1 MKKKLAND
9 EIDLID
15 VFQIIWKKKK
25 NVILSVIISLF
36 LAVLIQIST
45 DKFDVKKK
53 IKNMTDIKAIKMVD
67 ESKYE
72 VFNSFVKTINPLP
85 FVEDNL
91 FVGSKRTVTADDG
104 IVTKIENLQ
113 PKEVIKFTPSSVAI
127 YKIDKKFLLKIFAE
141 EVSERSN
148 LRGLI
153 KKFNFIKEENYPNK
167 IEYENA
173 IDKTL
178 SNIKISN
185 VDSLYNESESHKLM
199 IEYETHDVERWGNF
213 LKFLEQETNRT
224 VQTKLVEMFDN
235 YLTYIRMINNFE
247 IEDLEST
254 LLTVK
259 NDKEKMLMSK
269 RIIDLKSDKYV
280 ERIKTIFNSSPISNN
295 EKFYAA
301 KILYNSTV
309 YEETS
314 NSLET
319 LYATAILLGGIFGIF
334 YALISNAIQK
344 RS

>member
-72 VFNSFVKTINPLP
+72 VYNSFVKTINPLP
-85 FVEDNL
+85 FVEGNL

-113 PKEVIKFTPSSVAI
+113 PKEVIKFTPSSVVI
-127 YKIDKKFLLKIFAE
+127 YKIDKKFLFKIFAE